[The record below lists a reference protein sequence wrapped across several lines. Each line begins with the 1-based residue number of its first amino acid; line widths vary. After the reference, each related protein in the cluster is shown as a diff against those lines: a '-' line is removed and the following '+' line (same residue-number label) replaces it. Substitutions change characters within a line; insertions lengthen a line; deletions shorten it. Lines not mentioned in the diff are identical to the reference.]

1 VIVLDLRDPVSSASH
16 LVTAIWAVFAT
27 LLMLRLTPRD
37 RRFPVAVFGFSMV
50 FLYTASGL
58 FHGIKSEPDSPERW
72 FLQRLDHTG
81 IYLLIAGT
89 YTPIVAILLTGT
101 WRRWLL
107 RGMWFIAFVGIS
119 TMWLFPKPPHALN
132 IALYM
137 GMGWVGIIALPL
149 YYRAVGWRAMNW
161 AVIGALLYTGGTIC
175 ELCEWPVI
183 VPGVFGPHELF
194 HFCDSAATL
203 AFFMFVFRYVIHYQA
218 PAAELVPTTTRPQND
233 RPSTSLNISISN
245 PRSGVRL

>member
-1 VIVLDLRDPVSSASH
+1 
-16 LVTAIWAVFAT
+16 VFAT
-27 LLMLRLTPRD
+27 LLMLRLTPPS
-37 RRFPVAVFGFSMV
+37 RRFPVAVFGLSMI

-58 FHGIKSEPDSPERW
+58 FHGVQFKLNSDDHR
-72 FLQRLDHTG
+72 FYQRLDHTG

-89 YTPIVAILLTGT
+89 YTPIVAILLKGA

-132 IALYM
+132 IGLYL

-149 YYRAVGWRAMNW
+149 YYKAVGWRAMNW
-161 AVIGALLYTGGTIC
+161 AVLGAFLYTGGTIC
-175 ELCEWPVI
+175 ELCQWPVI
-183 VPGVFGPHELF
+183 IPGVIQGHEVF

-203 AFFMFVFRYVIHYQA
+203 AFFIFVFRYVIQHDAEVTGAVGDALPGGQRTPQ
-218 PAAELVPTTTRPQND
+218 PAERPANPNYSPLPT
-233 RPSTSLNISISN
+233 
-245 PRSGVRL
+245 PRSGIRL